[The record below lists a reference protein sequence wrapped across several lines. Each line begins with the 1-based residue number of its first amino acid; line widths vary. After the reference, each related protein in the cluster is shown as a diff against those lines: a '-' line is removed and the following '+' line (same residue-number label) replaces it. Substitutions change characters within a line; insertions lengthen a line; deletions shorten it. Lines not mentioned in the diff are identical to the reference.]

1 MMSGLPDVVLTNM
14 LLRGR
19 GTAESQGRPA
29 HPALETLFR
38 QAGAC
43 VTQLGLLGVGAA
55 AFADVRRE
63 FVEG

>member
-1 MMSGLPDVVLTNM
+1 MITE
-14 LLRGR
+14 
-19 GTAESQGRPA
+19 AQGRPA

-43 VTQLGLLGVGAA
+43 VTQLGLLGVGSA
-55 AFADVRRE
+55 AFADVRKE

>member
-1 MMSGLPDVVLTNM
+1 MMVADM
-14 LLRGR
+14 LHWCCP
-19 GTAESQGRPA
+19 ESQGRPA

-55 AFADVRRE
+55 AFADVRKE
-63 FVEG
+63 FIEG

>member
-1 MMSGLPDVVLTNM
+1 MLRTNTDDCV
-14 LLRGR
+14 RV
-19 GTAESQGRPA
+19 ESQGRPA

-55 AFADVRRE
+55 AFADVRKE
-63 FVEG
+63 FVAGERLV

>member
-1 MMSGLPDVVLTNM
+1 MSVYT
-14 LLRGR
+14 
-19 GTAESQGRPA
+19 ESQGRPA

-63 FVEG
+63 FIEERL